1 MSVRK
6 PAVWLLVALFGA
18 ILQPLHASTRV
29 EDLLDRAEQSRS
41 VDPDAFNGL
50 LKQLDEASAEA
61 TAGQAERLAYLHAYA
76 DIYAGR
82 YDQAIG
88 KAQRILA
95 ASPSI
100 GMQVRAQAL
109 VVNGYALSRRFAEGL
124 RALDRLYAVMHK
136 APGGEPRQHALLAAA
151 NLYNQVGQYRLG
163 LRDVGELLREL
174 GPGPSRAHCFASEL
188 QLELNQN
195 LGNAVA
201 KEQVDAVVGECA
213 SLKEGIVV
221 NLARTLLAKQLARES
236 KYEEAIGLLESI
248 LPEAKATRYPR
259 LISDVYS
266 LLGEFHMQLGN
277 TAVAASHAASA
288 VAQAS
293 SGAELLPLVRAH
305 KVLYQVAAERGSWE
319 DAFQFY
325 RRYAEADKAYL
336 SDVNARELAYQIVRQ
351 ETQQKTQEIALLNQQ
366 NRVLQLQ
373 QQVDRQSAAN
383 TRTLMLML
391 MLLTGVI
398 GYWAY
403 RVKRMEQT
411 LRHRAEVDALTGI
424 CNRQHFTARAEKTLL
439 DCGRAGEEVGL
450 IMFDLDHFKSINDR
464 FGHRAG
470 DWVLQR
476 VAQVC
481 RDLSRQVD
489 YLGRI
494 GGEEFAFLL
503 RGQDARGA
511 TRLADDCRM
520 RLAAIDT
527 GETGFSFPVTA
538 SFGVTS
544 TALSGYGLASLLSH
558 ADKALYRAKHEG
570 RNRVCV
576 YLPEEV
582 PWQPATLPSVAEPT
596 AQPEPAATG
605 AAHDQDGQPAPPAG
619 PPHLRIVPK

>member
-1 MSVRK
+1 MQQAESLRSSDPPKFQQALLRLNELSAQATPRQQEQLQYLNAYGDAFAGRHQEAIRK
-6 PAVWLLVALFGA
+6 ARLLVAGTADTDMKYRSGALIVNVYAVTRQFTEGLRQLEQTLA
-18 ILQPLHASTRV
+18 ILDQVKDPLVR
-29 EDLLDRAEQSRS
+29 R
-41 VDPDAFNGL
+41 FGL
-50 LKQLDEASAEA
+50 WGA
-61 TAGQAERLAYLHAYA
+61 TVIYNQIGQYKLALQYAERLLREPLPERDRCIAEQGRLEALHALA
-76 DIYAGR
+76 RLPTSDLPIN
-82 YDQAIG
+82 QAIAHCI
-88 KAQRILA
+88 AQH
-95 ASPSI
+95 
-100 GMQVRAQAL
+100 
-109 VVNGYALSRRFAEGL
+109 E
-124 RALDRLYAVMHK
+124 
-136 APGGEPRQHALLAAA
+136 LAAA
-151 NLYNQVGQYRLG
+151 NFMRITLARKW
-163 LRDVGELLREL
+163 VGEGKR
-174 GPGPSRAHCFASEL
+174 
-188 QLELNQN
+188 
-195 LGNAVA
+195 
-201 KEQVDAVVGECA
+201 KEAIQ
-213 SLKEGIVV
+213 
-221 NLARTLLAKQLARES
+221 LLASHLDEV
-236 KYEEAIGLLESI
+236 ED
-248 LPEAKATRYPR
+248 THFPR
-259 LISDVYS
+259 LISEVRA
-266 LLGEFHMQLGN
+266 LL
-277 TAVAASHAASA
+277 
-288 VAQAS
+288 
-293 SGAELLPLVRAH
+293 AELELVEDNLP
-305 KVLYQVAAERGSWE
+305 AAEAHARAALAFGANIANTLPQVSAYKTMYLVSLHKGD
-319 DAFQFY
+319 DAAALEFY
-325 RRYAEADKAYL
+325 TRYAEADKAYL

-391 MLLTGVI
+391 LALTGVI

-439 DCGRAGEEVGL
+439 DCGRAGEEVAL

-481 RDLSRQVD
+481 QDLSRQVD
-489 YLGRI
+489 CLGRI

-503 RGQDARGA
+503 RGQDVRSA
-511 TRLADDCRM
+511 TRLADDCRL

-544 TALSGYGLASLLSH
+544 TALSGYGLASLFTH

-582 PWQPATLPSVAEPT
+582 PWQPATLPSVVEPT
-596 AQPEPAATG
+596 AQPEPAPG
-605 AAHDQDGQPAPPAG
+605 DAHDATPDAQPAPAAG